1 MTEVK
6 FVSMPANELMQMV
19 EKACESAVSK
29 VLAAQGD
36 ELLTISD
43 LQKRIPGLSW
53 HIFDKLR
60 KRHKLKDVRGKY
72 SLKAVKALLQSD

>member
-6 FVSMPANELMQMV
+6 FVSMPATELAQLM
-19 EKACESAVSK
+19 EKACENAVSK

-36 ELLTISD
+36 ELLTISE

-60 KRHKLKDVRGKY
+60 KKHKLKRCKRQIFSYGCE
-72 SLKAVKALLQSD
+72 SLAAI